1 MSQTTSAPGGDGAL
15 PKVPTPETKDR
26 SKSEAT
32 PKRSERGVNAE
43 KKHNRN
49 PFTAI
54 FRFIREIV
62 AEMKKV
68 HYPTK
73 QELWSYFLVVIVF
86 VIFMMVFTGLVD
98 LGSGTLSTLIFG

>member
-1 MSQTTSAPGGDGAL
+1 MSQTTSAPGGDDAL
-15 PKVPTPETKDR
+15 PKASTPATKDR
-26 SKSEAT
+26 SKSGAT
-32 PKRSERGVNAE
+32 PKRSEGGANTARS
-43 KKHNRN
+43 RN
-49 PFTAI
+49 PFVAI